1 MWNSHKR
8 FGGTWRDAINH
19 TIFLNSGS
27 GSTRGGG
34 GGGAGGGGVS
44 ARNRTTMTQVPRYNV
59 YDIEQSYNYS
69 TLKG

>member
-34 GGGAGGGGVS
+34 GGGGVS

-59 YDIEQSYNYS
+59 YDIQ
-69 TLKG
+69 TLYDLL